1 MRRPRAKF
9 APCGARLAA
18 LLSTGL
24 AVVALPVTGAEPGSA
39 FPQLGARVVQ
49 VRHAAMTLDQAIEM
63 AERRFHA
70 RVVRAGVEE
79 SAGQRTY
86 VLRLI
91 NEQGRVWTVRVD
103 AQSGQIL

>member
-1 MRRPRAKF
+1 MLRSSLLR
-9 APCGARLAA
+9 ARLAV
-18 LLSTGL
+18 LLCTGL
-24 AVVALPVTGAEPGSA
+24 AAAALPASGSEQGAG
-39 FPQLGARVVQ
+39 FHLLNGRLLQ
-49 VRHAAMTLDQAIEM
+49 VRHAAMTVDQAIEM

-86 VLRLI
+86 VLRLV